1 MRESTRG
8 AAMFWGKSYLY
19 TPLEDAV
26 NRALLDLKN
35 HAVGSEEY
43 QKSLDA
49 LTKLYKMKNEEKPSS
64 VSKDTLVVVA
74 ANLLGLLMVIK
85 HERVNV
91 ITSRAFGMLLR
102 PK

>member
-1 MRESTRG
+1 
-8 AAMFWGKSYLY
+8 MFWGKSYLF

-49 LTKLYKMKNEEKPSS
+49 LTKLHKMKKEESPSS
-64 VSKDTLVVVA
+64 VSRDTLVVVA
-74 ANLLGLLMVIK
+74 ANLVGLAMVIK
-85 HERVNV
+85 HERFNT

>member
-1 MRESTRG
+1 
-8 AAMFWGKSYLY
+8 MFSGRRYLY
-19 TPLEDAV
+19 TPLEAAV
-26 NRALLDLKN
+26 NRLVHDLNN
-35 HAVGSEEY
+35 HEIGSEEY

-49 LTKLYKMKNEEKPSS
+49 LTKLHKMKVEEKPSS

-74 ANLLGLLMVIK
+74 ANLLGLIMVIS

-91 ITSRAFGMLLR
+91 ITTRAFSMLLR